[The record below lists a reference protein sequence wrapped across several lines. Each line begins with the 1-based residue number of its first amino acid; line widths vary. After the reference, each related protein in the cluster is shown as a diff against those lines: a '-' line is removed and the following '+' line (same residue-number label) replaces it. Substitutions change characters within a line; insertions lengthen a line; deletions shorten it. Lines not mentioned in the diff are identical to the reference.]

1 MEIKPFIVIVTG
13 LSGAGKT
20 VTLRTL
26 EDIGYFCVDNLPPPA
41 VSEFLK
47 VLNKYGSFQ
56 KIAIGVDIR
65 AYQFLE
71 KAVNIIEKIKKR
83 YSTDVIFLEAD
94 EETIL
99 RRYKETRRPHP
110 LFYKYDDLLNAI
122 REEISLL
129 YPFRNIANRII
140 DTTNF
145 NPHEL
150 KFLISSIYGGDM
162 KPPSITIISFGFKK
176 GVPTNADLIFD
187 ARFLPNPY
195 FVPSLSCLTGKEEAV
210 KKFVLEQKETKD
222 FLRLL
227 KDFLNFAILG
237 YKREGRVYITIAI
250 GCTGGKH
257 RSVVLVEEIASYIKT
272 LNINTIVIHRD
283 L

>member
-26 EDIGYFCVDNLPPPA
+26 EDIGYFCVDNIPPPA

-122 REEISLL
+122 RKEISLL

-150 KFLISSIYGGDM
+150 KFLISSIYGGEM

-195 FVPSLSCLTGKEEAV
+195 FVPNLSCLTGKEEAV
-210 KKFVLEQKETKD
+210 RNFVLEQKETKD